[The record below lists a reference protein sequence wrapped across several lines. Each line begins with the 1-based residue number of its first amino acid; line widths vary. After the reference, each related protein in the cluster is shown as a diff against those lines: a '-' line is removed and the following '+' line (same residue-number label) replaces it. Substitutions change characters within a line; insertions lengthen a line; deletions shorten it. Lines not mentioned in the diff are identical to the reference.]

1 MFPRS
6 GTGPSHVYRRN
17 GGTLPS
23 RRGARLLRGLVG
35 VVQELRRRVRD
46 RSELA
51 DLDTRMLRDIGLTE
65 AERDRLLRKPL
76 WRK

>member
-1 MFPRS
+1 
-6 GTGPSHVYRRN
+6 
-17 GGTLPS
+17 
-23 RRGARLLRGLVG
+23 LLRGLVG